1 MSAISF
7 EIPAMPAGK
16 QSDYLFINGEWVAPS
31 APLRKIKIVSPINA
45 AIFGEVAEATE
56 PDIDRAVAAAK
67 RAFEEGPWPSMPAS
81 ERAAKLRQVAAAL
94 QRKAAAAAEAWT
106 TQIGVPLW
114 LTEAFTPAIINLL
127 TINADIADAYQYE
140 DVRSTVAPNMKV
152 VVVRRE
158 PVGVVAAIAPWNA
171 PLFAMLIKVA
181 PALAAGCTVVAKPAP
196 ESPLETYLLAEA
208 IEEAGLPPGVFN
220 LVCADREASDHL
232 VRHPDVNKVT
242 FTGSTAVGR
251 RIAEVCAQ
259 RLARA
264 TMELGGKSAAIVLD
278 DMPAEEVAGV
288 LAPAI
293 TMMCGQVCANLTRIL
308 VPRHRE
314 KEYTEAIAAAMA
326 GTVVGNPLSAG
337 VMMGPLAMKRQM
349 DRVKGYVDKGL
360 QEGARIATGG
370 RRADEYGPGYFFQ
383 PTVFSN
389 VTNGMS
395 IAQEEIFGP
404 VTAVIPYDSE
414 DDAVRLA
421 NASIYGLSGAVFT
434 RDTDRAYTLAKRL
447 RTGNLSQN
455 GHGLDMT
462 IPFGGFKQSGYGREG
477 GVEGFEAYLEVKA
490 IFLPRLPSHLS

>member
-1 MSAISF
+1 
-7 EIPAMPAGK
+7 
-16 QSDYLFINGEWVAPS
+16 
-31 APLRKIKIVSPINA
+31 
-45 AIFGEVAEATE
+45 
-56 PDIDRAVAAAK
+56 
-67 RAFEEGPWPSMPAS
+67 
-81 ERAAKLRQVAAAL
+81 
-94 QRKAAAAAEAWT
+94 
-106 TQIGVPLW
+106 
-114 LTEAFTPAIINLL
+114 
-127 TINADIADAYQYE
+127 
-140 DVRSTVAPNMKV
+140 
-152 VVVRRE
+152 
-158 PVGVVAAIAPWNA
+158 
-171 PLFAMLIKVA
+171 
-181 PALAAGCTVVAKPAP
+181 
-196 ESPLETYLLAEA
+196 
-208 IEEAGLPPGVFN
+208 
-220 LVCADREASDHL
+220 
-232 VRHPDVNKVT
+232 
-242 FTGSTAVGR
+242 
-251 RIAEVCAQ
+251 
-259 RLARA
+259 
-264 TMELGGKSAAIVLD
+264 
-278 DMPAEEVAGV
+278 
-288 LAPAI
+288 
-293 TMMCGQVCANLTRIL
+293 MMCGQVCANLTRIL